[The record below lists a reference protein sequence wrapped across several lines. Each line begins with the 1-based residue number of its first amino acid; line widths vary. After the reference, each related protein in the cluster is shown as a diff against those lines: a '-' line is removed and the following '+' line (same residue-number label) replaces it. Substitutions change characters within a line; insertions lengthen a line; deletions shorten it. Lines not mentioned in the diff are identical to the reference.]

1 MKSLCVLSSLF
12 VLTVSAFAGTAFT
25 GYKCTNECPL
35 AQQANSHR
43 SYGTEALA
51 ASTAVRADLAASVE
65 KNLLRI

>member
-1 MKSLCVLSSLF
+1 MKMMCVLSSLF
-12 VLTVSAFAGTAFT
+12 VLTVPVFAGTAFT
-25 GYKCTNECPL
+25 GFRCANECPL

-51 ASTAVRADLAASVE
+51 ASTAVRSDLAASVE